1 MIKKRI
7 IYRIENLSKC
17 QFNWDDI
24 TDELSVTLNC
34 ELNRL
39 VEIEQECYNEKED
52 YWEDYDLLNVQAQFW
67 TTLIDLGDGKRHE
80 FRVTE
85 ESIIKYLIGEKEA
98 FDYLKGFHGDDNRF
112 LDFDYEWHGSSYT
125 VEEFISDSDKT
136 NATAK
141 FQKWLNSIPIASSK
155 SEFNFE

>member
-1 MIKKRI
+1 MKKRI
-7 IYRIENLSKC
+7 IYRIENLSRC

-52 YWEDYDLLNVQAQFW
+52 YWEDYDLLNVHGQFW
-67 TTLIDLGDGKRHE
+67 TTLIDLGDGKRNE

-98 FDYLKGFHGDDNRF
+98 FDYLNGFHGDDNRF
-112 LDFDYEWHGSSYT
+112 LDFDYEHHGTSYT
-125 VEEFISDSDKT
+125 VDEFITDDEK
-136 NATAK
+136 NKATSK
-141 FQKWLNSIPIASSK
+141 FQNWLNIIPVASSK
-155 SEFNFE
+155 SEFNSY

>member
-1 MIKKRI
+1 MKKRI
-7 IYRIENLSKC
+7 IYRIESLSRC
-17 QFNWDDI
+17 EFNWDDI
-24 TDELSVTLNC
+24 TDELSVTLDC

-52 YWEDYDLLNVQAQFW
+52 SWEDCDLLNVHAQFW
-67 TTLIDLGDGKRHE
+67 HTLIHLDDGSVSG

-98 FDYLKGFHGDDNRF
+98 LEYLNGFHGDDNRF
-112 LDFDYEWHGSSYT
+112 LDFDYEWYGSSYT

-136 NATAK
+136 IAKTK
-141 FQKWLNSIPIASSK
+141 FQNWLNVIPIASSK
-155 SEFNFE
+155 SEFNFR